1 MCLSLWKSVALEL
14 LHQFKE
20 LHTADV
26 IRDTPQRSL
35 GWVRHDSR
43 RLRVNELVLIAQA
56 RFSDARLILLRVDL
70 LDGGAHNPIVPRDHG
85 VFES

>member
-1 MCLSLWKSVALEL
+1 MCLSLGKPVALEL
-14 LHQFKE
+14 LYQLKE

-26 IRDTPQRSL
+26 VRDAPKCSL
-35 GWVRHDSR
+35 GRVRHDSR

-70 LDGGAHNPIVPRDHG
+70 LNGGAHNSIVPRHHG